1 MKREDFVDFLETA
14 VNEIKIRLTN
24 KGDEYASNN
33 QFHNFIEGGVR
44 LKMTPEQYLLCLNT
58 KHEISVK
65 DLVESYNWNFTLAHE
80 KIHDI
85 IAYNILLLA
94 MIYERTQE
102 QKDELPF

>member
-1 MKREDFVDFLETA
+1 MKREDFNAFLSSTVE
-14 VNEIKIRLTN
+14 EIQSRLAS
-24 KGDEYASNN
+24 KGDEYASTN

-65 DLVESYNWNFTLAHE
+65 DLVESYNWNFTLAYE

-94 MIYERTQE
+94 MIYERTKE
-102 QKDELPF
+102 QREEIPF